1 VFSLQRSERIAPN
14 LFISLY
20 NPVIL
25 SLILVVIIL
34 SLTFIFY
41 KYVIVPMRKKHFEEE
56 ENIRLQH
63 AKLMA
68 MFAELDPSPVFRF
81 DLSGEVILANNA
93 GNKLLASKPMLG
105 EKIYSLL
112 PELKNIN
119 LTKCINEGEQ
129 LEITS
134 SIGDKIYQFTICG
147 IPHFKIGQIY
157 GRDVSALKAVQEKL
171 ELALKKSEE
180 SEKLKS
186 YFLSQLSHEIRTPMV
201 GLLGFSGFLKE
212 SLSDVLTEEHKTWF
226 LNLEDASNRLNRT
239 MDLFIN
245 MAQVLTGGIKLNPAE
260 LNLKK
265 EIETILKG
273 FQTVIKEK
281 NLSCLYEDLS
291 NSTFLK
297 TDLYSFNLVMQN
309 VIDNA
314 IKFTEK
320 GSIRITSFFDK
331 DKFRIDIADTGI
343 GISEDYLLKIF
354 TPFTQ
359 EVMGYCRPYEGN
371 GLGLALAKNLLA
383 LNNAAI
389 EAKSEKGKGTT
400 FSLIFN

>member
-1 VFSLQRSERIAPN
+1 M
-14 LFISLY
+14 FISLN

-25 SLILVVIIL
+25 SLILVVISL
-34 SLTFIFY
+34 SITYIFY
-41 KYVIVPMRKKHFEEE
+41 RYVIVPMRKKHLEEE

-81 DLSGEVILANNA
+81 DLSGEIILANNA
-93 GNKLLASKPMLG
+93 GHKLLASKPILG

-112 PELKNIN
+112 PELKEMN
-119 LTKCINEGEQ
+119 LAKCINESEQ
-129 LEITS
+129 IEITS
-134 SIGDKIYQFTICG
+134 SIGDTIYQFTVCG

-157 GRDVSALKAVQEKL
+157 GRDISALKAVQEKL
-171 ELALKKSEE
+171 ELALKKAEE
-180 SEKLKS
+180 AEKLKS

-212 SLSDVLTEEHKTWF
+212 SLSDVLTGEQKAWF
-226 LNLEDASNRLNRT
+226 VHLENASKRLNRT

-245 MAQVLTGGIKLNPAE
+245 MAQVLTGGIAVYPVE

-265 EIETILKG
+265 EIETILKE
-273 FQTVIKEK
+273 FDTAIKEK
-281 NLSCLYEDLS
+281 NLLCLYEDLS
-291 NSTFLK
+291 NNTLLK
-297 TDLYSFNLVMQN
+297 TDQYSFNLVLQN

-314 IKFTEK
+314 IRFTKK
-320 GSIRITSFFDK
+320 GSIKITSFFDK
-331 DKFRIDIADTGI
+331 NKLHIDVADTGI
-343 GISEDYLLKIF
+343 GISEDYLQKIF

-359 EVMGYCRPYEGN
+359 EIMGYSRPYEGN

-389 EAKSEKGKGTT
+389 EVKSEKEKGST
-400 FSLIFN
+400 FSLIFNQRGAHNEKL

>member
-1 VFSLQRSERIAPN
+1 M
-14 LFISLY
+14 
-20 NPVIL
+20 
-25 SLILVVIIL
+25 
-34 SLTFIFY
+34 
-41 KYVIVPMRKKHFEEE
+41 KKKHIEEE

-81 DLSGEVILANNA
+81 DLSGEIILTNNA
-93 GNKLLASKPMLG
+93 GNKLLASKPMPG

-134 SIGDKIYQFTICG
+134 SIGDKIYQFTVCG
-147 IPHFKIGQIY
+147 LPHFKIGQIY

-201 GLLGFSGFLKE
+201 GLSGFSGFLKE
-212 SLSDVLTEEHKTWF
+212 SMGDVLTDEQKTWF
-226 LNLEDASNRLNRT
+226 LHLENASKRLNRT

-245 MAQVLTGGIKLNPAE
+245 MAQVLTGGIKVYPVDINP
-260 LNLKK
+260 KK
-265 EIETILKG
+265 EIETILKEYE
-273 FQTVIKEK
+273 TAIKEK
-281 NLSCLYEDLS
+281 NLYCLYEDLS
-291 NSTFLK
+291 NHALLK
-297 TDLYSFNLVMQN
+297 TDQYSFNLVMQN

-314 IKFTEK
+314 IKFTPK
-320 GSIRITSFFDK
+320 GSIKITSYHEK
-331 DKFRIDIADTGI
+331 NKFCISVADTGI
-343 GISEDYLLKIF
+343 GISEEYLQKIF
-354 TPFTQ
+354 TPFSQ
-359 EVMGYCRPYEGN
+359 EVMGYSRPYEGN

-389 EAKSEKGKGTT
+389 EVKSEKGKGST

>member
-1 VFSLQRSERIAPN
+1 M
-14 LFISLY
+14 
-20 NPVIL
+20 VI
-25 SLILVVIIL
+25 VL
-34 SLTFIFY
+34 SLTYIFY
-41 KYVIVPMRKKHFEEE
+41 KYVIIPMKKKHIEEE

-81 DLSGEVILANNA
+81 DLSGEIILTNNA
-93 GNKLLASKPMLG
+93 GNKLLASKPMPG

-134 SIGDKIYQFTICG
+134 SIGDKIYQFTVCG
-147 IPHFKIGQIY
+147 LPHFKIGQIY

-201 GLLGFSGFLKE
+201 GLSGFSGFLKE
-212 SLSDVLTEEHKTWF
+212 SMGDVLTDEQKTWF
-226 LNLEDASNRLNRT
+226 LHLENASKRLNRT

-245 MAQVLTGGIKLNPAE
+245 MAQVLTGGIKVYPVDINP
-260 LNLKK
+260 KK
-265 EIETILKG
+265 EIETILKEYE
-273 FQTVIKEK
+273 TAIKEK
-281 NLSCLYEDLS
+281 NLYCLYEDLS
-291 NSTFLK
+291 NHALLK
-297 TDLYSFNLVMQN
+297 TDQYSFNLVMQN

-314 IKFTEK
+314 IKFTPK
-320 GSIRITSFFDK
+320 GSIKITSYHEK
-331 DKFRIDIADTGI
+331 NKFCISVADTGI
-343 GISEDYLLKIF
+343 GISEEYLQKIF
-354 TPFTQ
+354 TPFSQ
-359 EVMGYCRPYEGN
+359 EVMGYSRPYEGN

-389 EAKSEKGKGTT
+389 EVKSEKGKGST